1 MENLNIVEIKSFVP
15 AKDYALSKRFYEA
28 IGFDMA
34 SDFGDVAYFSQGS
47 CAFLLQNFY
56 EPEHGNNFMMHLLVE
71 DAESWHQHLSKVGH
85 EEFGSRLTELVEQ
98 PWGMRECC
106 LFDPS
111 GVLWRIGQNMS
122 TD

>member
-1 MENLNIVEIKSFVP
+1 MIWRQTSVMWRTSLKAV
-15 AKDYALSKRFYEA
+15 ARFFYR
-28 IGFDMA
+28 IFM
-34 SDFGDVAYFSQGS
+34 SQNT
-47 CAFLLQNFY
+47 A
-56 EPEHGNNFMMHLLVE
+56 NNFMMHLLVE

-111 GVLWRIGQNMS
+111 GVLWRIGQNMN

>member
-85 EEFGSRLTELVEQ
+85 EEFGSRLLSWSSNLGVCANVVCLTLVAFYGESV
-98 PWGMRECC
+98 R
-106 LFDPS
+106 
-111 GVLWRIGQNMS
+111 
-122 TD
+122 T